1 MKKTFKKLM
10 VFSMT
15 GAMMLAPMSAMAEET
30 VATTAPASGNQTG
43 AGNLEGYVSK
53 DVFAV
58 VLPTTSDTT
67 FKFTLDPQGLITES
81 KTSGASKSDFSS
93 ATVEDGATLLFKN
106 SDNNYSSK
114 SDTLIA
120 KNKGTSPVDVSV
132 EADASGIESSVKLSS
147 SKTFDGTDPA
157 IYLALTSG
165 DTTNTMDTD
174 TKKAT
179 FKTSLSGVDS
189 KNYEVKYNT
198 DKYEYVLKNDVADSE
213 FPKVDFNLIGAS
225 NKDADWSTV
234 TQVGNVDVKWTLTK
248 ATNVAPSVAKT
259 ASFTKGNKLSIP
271 VNLGAGD
278 SIATN
283 ATVTYCAT
291 ETGTYRSIPSMF
303 YYENGNIVVSADACA
318 SAVAGTVVYLK
329 VVFDDSNA
337 TTTTIALTVN
347 D

>member
-1 MKKTFKKLM
+1 MRNALKKLM

-15 GAMMLAPMSAMAEET
+15 GAIALSPMSAMAET
-30 VATTAPASGNQTG
+30 VESNSPATGNQTG
-43 AGNLEGYVSK
+43 DGSLEGYVNK

-58 VLPTTSDTT
+58 VLPTATEAT
-67 FKFTLDPQGLITES
+67 FKFTLDPQGLIAES
-81 KTSGASKSDFSS
+81 QTSSTAKDDFKS

-106 SDNNYSSK
+106 TNGNYTSK
-114 SDTLIA
+114 SDTLTA

-132 EADASGIESSVKLSS
+132 EADAQNIDPSVKLSS
-147 SKTFDGTDPA
+147 SETFDGTDPA

-165 DTTNTMDTD
+165 STTNTMDTD

-179 FKTSLSGVDS
+179 LKTSLSGVNS
-189 KNYEVKYNT
+189 ENYQVKYNT
-198 DKYEYVLKNDVADSE
+198 DKYEYVLKDDVADSE
-213 FPKVDFNLIGAS
+213 FPKVDFNLTGAS
-225 NKDADWSTV
+225 NKAADWSTV
-234 TQVGNVDVKWTLTK
+234 TQVGNVNVKWTLTK

-291 ETGTYRSIPSMF
+291 ETGTYRSIPSIF

-318 SAVAGTVVYLK
+318 SAVNGTVVYLK